1 MSTKIT
7 TEMLRERFKI
17 TPEKVAMAVKILI
30 KLYNPLKIY
39 VFGSY
44 AQGKQDHGSDV
55 DLMIILPEFTN
66 PPWEMISQGYGSL
79 SDVHMAVDL
88 IVYDKARFDKFS
100 TNPTSFCNQIIK
112 TGKLL
117 YEKS

>member
-1 MSTKIT
+1 MAPKIT
-7 TEMLRERFKI
+7 TEILRERFKV
-17 TPEKVAMAVKILI
+17 TPEKVAQAIKILVE
-30 KLYNPLKIY
+30 LYNPLKIY

-44 AQGKQDHGSDV
+44 AQGKQDSSSDV
-55 DLMIILPEFTN
+55 DLMIIVPEFTKQ
-66 PPWEMISQGYGSL
+66 PWEMISQGYGSL

-88 IVYDKARFDKFS
+88 ILYDKTRFDQHS
-100 TNPTSFCNQIIK
+100 ANPTSFCTQIIK

>member
-1 MSTKIT
+1 MPTKVT
-7 TEMLRERFKI
+7 TESLRERFKI
-17 TPEKVAMAVKILI
+17 TPEKVDQAIKTLV

-44 AQGKQDHGSDV
+44 ARGKQDDGSDV
-55 DLMIILPEFTN
+55 DLMIIVSEFTN
-66 PPWEMISQGYGSL
+66 HPWEMISEGYGSL
-79 SDVHMAVDL
+79 SDVHMSVDL
-88 IVYDKARFDKFS
+88 ILYDKARFDQHKED
-100 TNPTSFCNQIIK
+100 PTSFCTQIIK

>member
-1 MSTKIT
+1 MTSKIT
-7 TEMLRERFKI
+7 TETLKERFKI
-17 TPEKVAMAVKILI
+17 TPEKVDQAVKILI

-66 PPWEMISQGYGSL
+66 HPWEMASQGYGSL

-88 IVYDKARFDKFS
+88 ILYDKARFEKYS
-100 TNPTSFCNQIIK
+100 TNPTSFCTKIIK

>member
-1 MSTKIT
+1 MTTKIT
-7 TEMLRERFKI
+7 TESLQERFKI
-17 TPEKVAMAVKILI
+17 TPEKVNLAIQILV

-44 AQGKQDHGSDV
+44 AQNKQNHGSDV
-55 DLMIILPEFTN
+55 DFMIVIPEFTN
-66 PPWEMISQGYGSL
+66 HPWEMVSQGYGSL

-88 IVYDKARFDKFS
+88 VLYDKIQFDKHCANS
-100 TNPTSFCNQIIK
+100 TSFCTQILQ

>member
-7 TEMLRERFKI
+7 TETLRERFKI
-17 TPEKVAMAVKILI
+17 TPEKVDQAINTLI

-44 AQGKQDHGSDV
+44 AHGKQDYGSDV
-55 DLMIILPEFTN
+55 DLMIIVPEFTSH
-66 PPWEMISQGYGSL
+66 PWEMVSQGYGSL
-79 SDVHMAVDL
+79 SSIHMPVDL
-88 IVYDKARFDKFS
+88 ILYDKARFDQYKEIS
-100 TNPTSFCNQIIK
+100 TSFCSQIIK

>member
-7 TEMLRERFKI
+7 SASLRERFKI
-17 TPEKVAMAVKILI
+17 TPEKVDLAVQALV

-44 AQGKQDHGSDV
+44 ASGKQDYGSDV
-55 DLMIILPEFTN
+55 DLMIVLSEFTN
-66 PPWEMISQGYGSL
+66 HPWEMVSEGYGSL
-79 SDVHMAVDL
+79 SEVNMPVDL
-88 IVYDKARFDKFS
+88 VLYDKARFDHHKQD
-100 TNPTSFCNQIIK
+100 PASFCTQIIK